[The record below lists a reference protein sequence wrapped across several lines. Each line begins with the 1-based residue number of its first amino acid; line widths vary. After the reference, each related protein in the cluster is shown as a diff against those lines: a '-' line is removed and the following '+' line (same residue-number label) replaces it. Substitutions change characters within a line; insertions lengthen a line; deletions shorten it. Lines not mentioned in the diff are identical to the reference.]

1 MNRHQQ
7 RGMTALGWL
16 TVLALIGIFAV
27 ATLRLVPIYLEY
39 YRVNS
44 VLTGL
49 KAEKVDGVDNKRE
62 IVDYL
67 RKRFDVESIR
77 TLKATD
83 ILISVKDE
91 NFLVRAKY
99 ERRQPFIGNLNF
111 LVTFD
116 KSVEVPR

>member
-7 RGMTALGWL
+7 RGMTAIGWL
-16 TVLALIGIFAV
+16 TVLALIGIFSL

-39 YRVNS
+39 YRVHS

-49 KAEKVDGVDNKRE
+49 KAEKVDGVENKRE
-62 IVDYL
+62 IQEYL
-67 RKRFDVESIR
+67 RKRFDIESIR
-77 TLKATD
+77 TLDTQD

-99 ERRQPFIGNLNF
+99 DRRQPFLGNLDF
-111 LVTFD
+111 IVSFD
-116 KSVEVPR
+116 KAVEVPR